1 MTVGNPNLEIVF
13 VHLGQTKYQHILSNI
28 DLVHKMFPNT
38 KIHCIVSKGS
48 GLVREIPSFVNNFIY
63 EPDLEL
69 DQIFSS
75 KAIDPN
81 FRKGFWRYSLERLIA
96 IESFHAKNRN
106 QTYLH
111 VESDILLLPNFPLHK
126 FLELKHV
133 YWLPSNPITDIA
145 SLVYFPNYEST
156 KEFKKDLLD
165 YVYNSIQP
173 TDMKGLFHLR
183 HKFPDKYKTLP
194 ISHASLPQLNTVEV
208 DTSFESEVDFGG
220 IFDAL
225 NIGMWLTGIDPRNT
239 YGFLELFATKKIV
252 IDNSFIDPSN
262 YTIKFSKENGL
273 YFENGNE
280 KISIYNLHIHSKSPR
295 IFSKNWSKEIADLT
309 LLSHKNKIQ
318 RKFYPKILL
327 RLFID
332 NIKNGTFLEFL
343 YNSPMMFH
351 VRRFKIF
358 LIRPG
363 RN

>member
-1 MTVGNPNLEIVF
+1 MKNLSIVF
-13 VHLGQTKYQHILSNI
+13 VQLGKSKPKHLISNI
-28 DLVHKMFPNT
+28 ELVHFMFPETSIN
-38 KIHCIVSKGS
+38 CVVSKES
-48 GLVREIPSFVNNFIY
+48 RVVKSMPPYVNISTY
-63 EPDLEL
+63 EPSSEINEAFNLKSIDL
-69 DQIFSS
+69 
-75 KAIDPN
+75 K
-81 FRKGFWRYSLERLIA
+81 FRNGFWRYSLERLIA
-96 IESFHAKNRN
+96 VESLHAKHRN
-106 QTYLH
+106 QSYLH
-111 VESDILLLPNFPLHK
+111 VESDVLLLPHFPWYK
-126 FLELKHV
+126 FSELKHV
-133 YWLPSNPITDIA
+133 CWLPVNPINDIA
-145 SLVYFPNYEST
+145 SLLYFPNYEST

-165 YVYNSIQP
+165 YFRNSSQP
-173 TDMKGLFHLR
+173 TDMKGLSHLR

-194 ISHASLPQLNTVEV
+194 ISHASLPKLNTVEV
-208 DTSFESEVDFGG
+208 DTSLEGEVDFGG
-220 IFDAL
+220 LFDAL

-280 KISIYNLHIHSKSPR
+280 KISIYNLHIHSKSLR

-318 RKFYPKILL
+318 REFYPKILS
-327 RLFID
+327 RLFLD

-358 LIRPG
+358 LNRPN
-363 RN
+363 RK